1 MDKIIQPSLSPIS
14 INFDVCKYNRV
25 ALDNYSIYNGS
36 YGTQTFTGSYFV
48 SIYDSTVTDP
58 TLTITRFLVSFNIYD
73 NHTKIEQWK
82 LDFGDGE
89 RFIGSYNDV
98 STTLVSDIN
107 NSTTS
112 VSLTDASKFPYSGL
126 ALINNDF
133 VSSNSP
139 EYVYYTRSGNTL
151 AVTRGSGGS
160 SASAHASGATV
171 KLVTEVVHQYQYD
184 GGNNINASL
193 AASLIAVDTRGRR
206 IVSRKMVYP
215 RKSS

>member
-14 INFDVCKYNRV
+14 INFDVCKYDRT
-25 ALDNYSIYNGS
+25 ALSTYLIYNGN
-36 YGTQTFTGSYFV
+36 YGTKNFPGSYFV
-48 SIYDSTVTDP
+48 PIYDSTATDP
-58 TLTITRFLVSFNIYD
+58 TTTITRFLVSFNIYD

-89 RFIGSYNDV
+89 KFIESYNDV

-112 VSLTDASKFPYSGL
+112 ISSTDASKFPYSGL

-151 AVTRGSGGS
+151 IVTRGSGGS

-184 GGNNINASL
+184 GGNTNASL
-193 AASLIAVDTRGRR
+193 AANLTAVDTRGRR

>member
-14 INFDVCKYNRV
+14 INFDVCKYDKT
-25 ALDNYSIYNGS
+25 ALNKYSIYNGN
-36 YGTQTFTGSYFV
+36 YGTKDFSGFYFV
-48 SIYDSTVTDP
+48 PVYNSTATDP
-58 TLTITRFLVSFNIYD
+58 TTTITRFLVSFNIYD

-89 RFIGSYNDV
+89 KFIGSYNDV
-98 STTLVSDIN
+98 STTLASGIN
-107 NSTTS
+107 DLTTS
-112 VSLTDASKFPYSGL
+112 ISLTDASKFPYSGL
-126 ALINNDF
+126 ALINNEF
-133 VSSNSP
+133 VSSNFP
-139 EYVYYTRSGNTL
+139 EYVYYTRSDNTL
-151 AVTRGSGGS
+151 TVTRGSGGS

-193 AASLIAVDTRGRR
+193 AANLTAVDTRGRR